1 MYGLKPLS
9 EKIPAIAGQAFSR
22 KFVMLGR
29 ILTYWDDIVGKDLA
43 SKTQPV
49 KLQYRKPKDG
59 EKATATLS
67 IATSSADAT
76 MLHYRKD
83 LILERINQ
91 IFGERFVTA
100 VRFVPNETAEQ
111 DFRKLEKSRKILTE
125 TDKTYL
131 SGVLETIEDSELK
144 ARLESLGKAM
154 LQDRSRNSK
163 QVI

>member
-9 EKIPAIAGQAFSR
+9 DRIPAVAGQALSR

-29 ILTYWDDIVGKDLA
+29 ILTYWTDIVGEDLA

-59 EKATATLS
+59 GKATATLS
-67 IATSSADAT
+67 ITSSSADAT
-76 MLHYRKD
+76 MLHYRKE

-111 DFRKLEKSRKILTE
+111 DFKKPGKPRKILTE

-131 SGVLETIEDSELK
+131 SGVLESIDDPELK
-144 ARLESLGKAM
+144 AQLESLGKSM
-154 LQDRSRNSK
+154 LQNGSRNSK
-163 QVI
+163 

>member
-9 EKIPAIAGQAFSR
+9 DKIPAIAGQAFSR

-29 ILTYWDDIVGKDLA
+29 ILTHWEDIVGNDLA
-43 SKTQPV
+43 SKAQPV
-49 KLQYRKPKDG
+49 KLQYRKPKPG

-67 IATSSADAT
+67 ISTTSADAT
-76 MLHYRKD
+76 MLHYRKE

-111 DFRKLEKSRKILTE
+111 DFKKPGKPRKILTE
-125 TDKTYL
+125 SDKSYL
-131 SGVLETIEDSELK
+131 SGVLEAVEDPDLK
-144 ARLESLGKAM
+144 VQLERLGKAM
-154 LQDRSRNSK
+154 LQNSSRNSK
-163 QVI
+163 

>member
-9 EKIPAIAGQAFSR
+9 DKIPAIAGQAFSR

-29 ILTYWDDIVGKDLA
+29 ILTHWEDIVGNDLA
-43 SKTQPV
+43 SKAQPV
-49 KLQYRKPKDG
+49 KLQYRKPKPG

-67 IATSSADAT
+67 ISTTSADAT
-76 MLHYRKD
+76 MLHYRKE

-111 DFRKLEKSRKILTE
+111 DFKKPGKPRKILTE
-125 TDKTYL
+125 SDKSYL
-131 SGVLETIEDSELK
+131 SGVLEAVEDPDLK
-144 ARLESLGKAM
+144 VQLERLGKAM
-154 LQDRSRNSK
+154 LQNGSRNSK
-163 QVI
+163 

>member
-9 EKIPAIAGQAFSR
+9 EKIPAIAGQVFSR

-29 ILTYWDDIVGKDLA
+29 ILTYWEDIVGKDLA
-43 SKTQPV
+43 YKTQPV

-67 IATSSADAT
+67 IATSSAEAT

-91 IFGERFVTA
+91 IFGERFVSA

-111 DFRKLEKSRKILTE
+111 DFKKPVKPRKILTE
-125 TDKTYL
+125 NDKTYL
-131 SGVLETIEDSELK
+131 SGVLEDVEDLELK
-144 ARLESLGKAM
+144 AVLESLGKSM
-154 LQDRSRNSK
+154 LQNGSRNSK
-163 QVI
+163 